1 MSRSILLVIACM
13 TLNRELN
20 IAESSLWHL
29 AGSQLPANR
38 KLHVG
43 SHSSTVVAST
53 QLVKYQYQYP
63 SLKYKYQYSSLKEA
77 YQYKYQYLKS
87 ISCYY
92 LKLQTLKLKYQYKYP
107 VLQPCILAVVAN
119 RQSTLSYAKHANSA
133 SKTWYQIYR
142 SW

>member
-1 MSRSILLVIACM
+1 MSRSILLVIACV
-13 TLNRELN
+13 TLSRELN

-43 SHSSTVVAST
+43 GHSSTVVAST

-63 SLKYKYQYSSLKEA
+63 SLK
-77 YQYKYQYLKS
+77 YKYQYLKS